1 MLGVKIPKRYVQLGY
16 KSAFELSQ
24 RRKFMSI
31 GTTIKKL
38 RRDQNITQ
46 EQLAEL
52 LGVSTNAV
60 SQWECDKTAPDISH
74 LPVLANIFEVS
85 ADVLLEIDIAKSK
98 KQSEI
103 KEFAVKYGELHSQ
116 GKTEERLN
124 LCRAMQKKYPNDET
138 VRYYLMRVLQNG
150 YIDESFDEIVLL
162 GEQLMESK
170 NTEYRTGAI
179 RGLCFTYL
187 HKGDRA
193 KALQYA
199 DMVPQAEDLRLHV
212 LEGAELVEHCQK
224 YFWKVGNQ
232 MYLYMK
238 YLIDCPD
245 AGYTHEEKHELWKT
259 LYNMFHMIFPNQ
271 DFGFWHDRLARISF
285 FMALESGKTE
295 SFERAMRE
303 LEQMLIHIEKSQ
315 GFTENS
321 HSSLLVNKIKINQ
334 TNIAKSSPEMLGHTY
349 LRYLSNNDVIFA
361 SIKETPRYIKIKK
374 RLSSL

>member
-1 MLGVKIPKRYVQLGY
+1 
-16 KSAFELSQ
+16 
-24 RRKFMSI
+24 MSI

-74 LPVLANIFEVS
+74 IPVLANIFEVS

-103 KEFAVKYGELHSQ
+103 KEFAAKYAELHSQ

-150 YIDESFDEIVLL
+150 YIDESFDEIVML

-170 NTEYRTGAI
+170 NMEYRTGAI

-199 DMVPQAEDLRLHV
+199 DMVPPAEDLRLHV
-212 LEGAELVEHCQK
+212 LEGNALAEHCQN
-224 YFWKVGNQ
+224 YFWKVCDR

-238 YLIDCPD
+238 YLLDYTD
-245 AGYTHEEKHELWKT
+245 AGYTHEEKHKLWET

-285 FMALESGKTE
+285 FMALESGKVGA
-295 SFERAMRE
+295 FERAIHE
-303 LEQMLIHIEKSQ
+303 LEQMLIHIEKNQ
-315 GFTENS
+315 GFTGIS

-334 TNIAKSSPEMLGHTY
+334 TNIAKSSEETLGHAY
-349 LRYLSNNDVIFA
+349 LRYLNNNDVIFA
-361 SIKETPRYIKIKK
+361 SIKETPRYIKIKE

>member
-1 MLGVKIPKRYVQLGY
+1 
-16 KSAFELSQ
+16 
-24 RRKFMSI
+24 MSI
-31 GTTIKKL
+31 GATIKKL
-38 RRDQNITQ
+38 RRDRNITQ
-46 EQLAEL
+46 EQLAEM
-52 LGVSTNAV
+52 LGISTNAV

-74 LPVLANIFEVS
+74 LPILANIFEVS

-138 VRYYLMRVLQNG
+138 VRYFLMRVLQNG
-150 YIDESFDEIVLL
+150 YINESFDEIVLL

-187 HKGDRA
+187 HKGNRA

-199 DMVPQAEDLRLHV
+199 DMMPPAEDLRLHV
-212 LEGAELVEHCQK
+212 LEGDELVRHCQN
-224 YFWKVGNQ
+224 YFWKVCDR
-232 MYLYMK
+232 MYFYMK
-238 YLIDCPD
+238 YLLDCAD
-245 AGYTHEEKHELWKT
+245 SGYTHEEKHELWET
-259 LYNMFHMIFPNQ
+259 LYNMFHMIFPKK
-271 DFGFWHDRLARISF
+271 DFGFWNGRLARISF

-295 SFERAMRE
+295 SFERAMCE

-334 TNIAKSSPEMLGHTY
+334 TNIAKISPETLDHTY
-349 LRYLSNNDVIFA
+349 LRYLGNNDAIFA
-361 SIKETPRYIKIKK
+361 SVRDTPRYIKIKEQ
-374 RLSSL
+374 LSNL